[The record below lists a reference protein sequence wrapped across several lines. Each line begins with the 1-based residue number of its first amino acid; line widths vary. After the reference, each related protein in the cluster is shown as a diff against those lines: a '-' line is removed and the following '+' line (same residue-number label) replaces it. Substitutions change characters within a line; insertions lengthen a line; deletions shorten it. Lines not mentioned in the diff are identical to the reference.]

1 MKRIHLIVALW
12 LLLAISTWFQMFIFE
27 YAGKYDYKLIDY
39 LVRPL
44 ASMATGIGLFFLMVL
59 PVFDTTAQWSRW
71 NRFLVLG
78 VLGGLYSLVFILI
91 LHLFP
96 ILFYENPSNYK
107 KSIFVFFVADFHNVL
122 KNYLFQ
128 IAVLFVF
135 EYVQKETKSITR
147 QKNLEI
153 ELNRTKLQLLKS
165 QLQPHFL
172 FNALNSV
179 VAEIDNKPAKA
190 QDMLINISDILRV
203 TLDSDFME
211 PVTLQEELSI
221 IEKYLS
227 IEKNRYEDQLLYTI
241 NVSDEAMQLKVP
253 KLILQ
258 AIVENTI
265 KHGFRGIE
273 KSVTLKIEASFSEKE
288 IYIKNNGARLSH
300 KPDYNTGLT
309 NVMERLKIFTG
320 QDSAFEIYQD
330 GEWVVNKISLIG
342 CR

>member
-1 MKRIHLIVALW
+1 MKRIHLILALW
-12 LLLAISTWFQMFIFE
+12 LLLAISTWFQMFVFE

-44 ASMATGIGLFFLMVL
+44 ASMATGIGLFFVMIL
-59 PVFDTTAQWSRW
+59 PVFDKTSQW
-71 NRFLVLG
+71 NRFNRFLALAA
-78 VLGGLYSLVFILI
+78 LSILYPIVFILV

-96 ILFYENPSNYK
+96 ILFYENPSDYK
-107 KSIFVFFVADFHNVL
+107 KSIFGFFVADFHNVL

-135 EYVQKETKSITR
+135 EYVRKETKSITR

-153 ELNRTKLQLLKS
+153 ELNRTRLQLLKS

-179 VAEIDNKPAKA
+179 VAEIDTCPNKA

-203 TLDSDFME
+203 TLESDFME
-211 PVTLQEELSI
+211 PVSLAEELNI

-227 IEKNRYEDQLLYTI
+227 IEKNRYEDQLLYEI
-241 NVSDEAMQLKVP
+241 HVSEEAMRLQVP

-258 AIVENTI
+258 AIVENAI
-265 KHGFRGIE
+265 KHGFRGMENGI
-273 KSVTLKIEASFSEKE
+273 TLKIEASSEHKT
-288 IYIKNNGARLSH
+288 IYIKNNGAKLNR

-309 NVMERLKIFTG
+309 NVSERLKIFTG
-320 QDSAFEIYQD
+320 MENAFEIYQ
-330 GEWVVNKISLIG
+330 EEQWVVTKISLQ
-342 CR
+342 